1 MKFEAFLKKIDA
13 SIRIKNFKD
22 VEDKLDHLKNM
33 SRIVGS

>member
-13 SIRIKNFKD
+13 SIIIKRFKD
-22 VEDKLDHLKNM
+22 VEDKLDHIINM